1 MSVHKISDGHS
12 NVKKTLAKQTMTVY
26 IYYNFI
32 IHHSLFDIRY
42 SVFFLLRISNIE
54 QGISNVEYTQAYMQ
68 PYLEL
73 EKTYSLNVYAKRNV
87 TLVRGENA
95 RVWDDRG
102 NEYLDCISG
111 NGVSNL
117 GHANE
122 KVVAAISRQA
132 ARMIT
137 CSNLFY
143 NDTRA
148 LLCKKLVDITPAN
161 LQRVFLCNSGAESIE
176 AAIKFA
182 RFVTKKTDF
191 VVAEKAFHGRTLGA
205 LSATYKPAYRDGF
218 EPLVPGF
225 RFVPFNDFEKLKQAI
240 TANTAGII
248 LEIIQGEGGIH
259 EGSAEYFRQVR
270 ELCDKTG
277 IMFIA
282 DEIQSG
288 FCRSGTFF
296 ACQHYDLQPDMMCL
310 AKALAGGLPMGA
322 VMCSDKIEL
331 PVGKHGTTFGGNPLA
346 CAAANAVIDFMIENK
361 IDQQAQEKGEY
372 FRKNLLPENLSKVVE
387 VRGPGLMIG
396 IEVSADAR
404 PLILQLMEIGL
415 LVFPAG
421 NAVIR
426 VFPPLTIPYEDL
438 DRVITK
444 LRQVLQ

>member
-1 MSVHKISDGHS
+1 
-12 NVKKTLAKQTMTVY
+12 
-26 IYYNFI
+26 
-32 IHHSLFDIRY
+32 
-42 SVFFLLRISNIE
+42 
-54 QGISNVEYTQAYMQ
+54 MQ

-87 TLVRGENA
+87 TLIRGENA
-95 RVWDDRG
+95 RVWDDQG

-122 KVVAAISRQA
+122 KVVAAICRQA

-137 CSNLFY
+137 CSNFFY
-143 NDTRA
+143 NDERA
-148 LLCKKLVDITPAN
+148 LLCKKLVEITPDN
-161 LQRVFLCNSGAESIE
+161 LKRVFLCNSGAESME

-182 RFVTKKTDF
+182 RFVTKRTDF
-191 VVAEKAFHGRTLGA
+191 IAAEKAFHGRTLGA
-205 LSATYKPAYRDGF
+205 LSATHKPDYRDGF
-218 EPLVPGF
+218 GPLVPGF
-225 RFVPFNDFEKLKQAI
+225 GFVPFNDFERLKQAV
-240 TANTAGII
+240 TPNTAGII

-270 ELCDKTG
+270 KLCDDAG
-277 IMFIA
+277 ILFIA

-288 FCRSGTFF
+288 LCRTGKMF
-296 ACQHYDLQPDMMCL
+296 ACEHHDLQPDMMCL
-310 AKALAGGLPMGA
+310 AKAMAGGLPMGA
-322 VMCSDKIEL
+322 VICADKIEL

-361 IDQQAQEKGEY
+361 LDQQAQEKGDY
-372 FRKNLLPENLSKVVE
+372 FRKKLHPESLSKVVE

-396 IEVSADAR
+396 IEVKEDAR

-421 NAVIR
+421 NSVIR
-426 VFPPLTIPYEDL
+426 VFPPLTISYKNL
-438 DRVITK
+438 DEVIKK
-444 LRQVLQ
+444 LQQVLK

>member
-1 MSVHKISDGHS
+1 
-12 NVKKTLAKQTMTVY
+12 
-26 IYYNFI
+26 
-32 IHHSLFDIRY
+32 
-42 SVFFLLRISNIE
+42 
-54 QGISNVEYTQAYMQ
+54 MQ
-68 PYLEL
+68 PYREL
-73 EKTYSLNVYAKRNV
+73 EKNHSLNVYPKRNV

-143 NDTRA
+143 NDQRA

-161 LQRVFLCNSGAESIE
+161 LKRVFLCNSGAESME

-182 RFVTKKTDF
+182 RFVTKRTDF
-191 VVAEKAFHGRTLGA
+191 IAAEKAFHGRTLGA
-205 LSATYKPAYRDGF
+205 LSATHKPDYRDGF

-225 RFVPFNDFEKLKQAI
+225 RFVHFNDFENLKEAV
-240 TANTAGII
+240 TPNTAGII

-270 ELCDKTG
+270 KLCDDTG
-277 IMFIA
+277 VLFIA

-288 FCRSGTFF
+288 FCRTGKFF
-296 ACQHYDLQPDMMCL
+296 ACQHYDLQPDIMCL

-346 CAAANAVIDFMIENK
+346 CAAANAAIDFMIEK
-361 IDQQAQEKGEY
+361 KLDQQAHEKGEY
-372 FRKNLLPENLSKVVE
+372 FRQNLHPDNLSKVVE

-396 IEVSADAR
+396 IEVSEDAR
-404 PLILQLMEIGL
+404 PLILQMMEIGL

-421 NAVIR
+421 NSVIR
-426 VFPPLTIPYEDL
+426 VFPPLTISYQDL
-438 DRVITK
+438 DEVIKK
-444 LRQVLQ
+444 LRQVLK

>member
-1 MSVHKISDGHS
+1 M
-12 NVKKTLAKQTMTVY
+12 
-26 IYYNFI
+26 
-32 IHHSLFDIRY
+32 
-42 SVFFLLRISNIE
+42 LLLTN
-54 QGISNVEYTQAYMQ
+54 TQLSEFGNMQ

-122 KVVAAISRQA
+122 KVVAAVARQA

-143 NDTRA
+143 NDERA

-161 LQRVFLCNSGAESIE
+161 LKRVFLCNSGAESIE
-176 AAIKFA
+176 AAIKFS
-182 RFVTKKTDF
+182 RFVTKRTDF
-191 VVAEKAFHGRTLGA
+191 IATEKAFHGRTFGA
-205 LSATYKPAYRDGF
+205 LSATYKPDYRDGF
-218 EPLVPGF
+218 GPLVPGF
-225 RFVPFNDFEKLKQAI
+225 RFVPFNDFEKLKQAV
-240 TANTAGII
+240 TPKTAGII

-259 EGSAEYFRQVR
+259 PGSAEYFHNVR
-270 ELCDKTG
+270 KLCDDRG
-277 IMFIA
+277 ILFIA

-288 FCRSGTFF
+288 FCRTGKMF
-296 ACQHYDLQPDMMCL
+296 ACEYYDLQPDMLCL

-331 PVGKHGTTFGGNPLA
+331 AVGKHGTTFGGNPLA
-346 CAAANAVIDFMIENK
+346 CAAANATIDFMIENK
-361 IDQQAQEKGEY
+361 LDQQACEKGDY
-372 FRKNLLPENLSKVVE
+372 FRKRLQPENLSKVVE

-396 IEVSADAR
+396 IEVKEDAR

-421 NAVIR
+421 NSVVR
-426 VFPPLTIPYEDL
+426 VFPPLTISYPDL
-438 DRVITK
+438 DQVIAK
-444 LRQVLQ
+444 LQQVLK

>member
-1 MSVHKISDGHS
+1 
-12 NVKKTLAKQTMTVY
+12 
-26 IYYNFI
+26 
-32 IHHSLFDIRY
+32 
-42 SVFFLLRISNIE
+42 
-54 QGISNVEYTQAYMQ
+54 MQ

-122 KVVAAISRQA
+122 KVVAAVARQA

-143 NDTRA
+143 NDERA

-161 LQRVFLCNSGAESIE
+161 LKRVFLCNSGAESIE
-176 AAIKFA
+176 AAIKFS
-182 RFVTKKTDF
+182 RFVTKRTDF
-191 VVAEKAFHGRTLGA
+191 IATEKAFHGRTFGA
-205 LSATYKPAYRDGF
+205 LSATYKPDYRDGF
-218 EPLVPGF
+218 GPLVPGF
-225 RFVPFNDFEKLKQAI
+225 RFVPFNDFEKLKQAV
-240 TANTAGII
+240 TPKTAGII

-259 EGSAEYFRQVR
+259 PGSAEYFHNVR
-270 ELCDKTG
+270 KLCDDRG
-277 IMFIA
+277 ILFIA

-288 FCRSGTFF
+288 FCRTGKMF
-296 ACQHYDLQPDMMCL
+296 ACEYYDLQPDMLCL

-331 PVGKHGTTFGGNPLA
+331 AVGKHGTTFGGNPLA
-346 CAAANAVIDFMIENK
+346 CAAANATIDFMIENK
-361 IDQQAQEKGEY
+361 LDQQACEKGDY
-372 FRKNLLPENLSKVVE
+372 FRKRLQPENLSKVVE

-396 IEVSADAR
+396 IEVKEDAR

-421 NAVIR
+421 NSVVR
-426 VFPPLTIPYEDL
+426 VFPPLTISYPDL
-438 DRVITK
+438 DQVIAK
-444 LRQVLQ
+444 LQQVLK